1 MARPAREPTAPEV
14 ALLTGGRAR
23 VVYASIAALRA
34 VGVIGAGERG
44 ELVVTGA
51 RPMSGLSR
59 VDYAVYDAAAR
70 RVRTREVVE
79 DPRVRAEVEAV
90 EAGAMAAGWYVSAM
104 RRRLVRRSGPLFC
117 ALGVLGLVRVA
128 VGAVG
133 GFPVGYL
140 IGCGGGS
147 SN

>member
-1 MARPAREPTAPEV
+1 MFVAGFVLPRLAGAIPKATTDREPTAPEV

-23 VVYASIAALRA
+23 VVVASIAALRA

-79 DPRVRAEVEAV
+79 DRACAPR
-90 EAGAMAAGWYVSAM
+90 W
-104 RRRLVRRSGPLFC
+104 RRSRREFQLSRAGPAGERLPALVTLSC
-117 ALGVLGLVRVA
+117 A
-128 VGAVG
+128 
-133 GFPVGYL
+133 
-140 IGCGGGS
+140 
-147 SN
+147 